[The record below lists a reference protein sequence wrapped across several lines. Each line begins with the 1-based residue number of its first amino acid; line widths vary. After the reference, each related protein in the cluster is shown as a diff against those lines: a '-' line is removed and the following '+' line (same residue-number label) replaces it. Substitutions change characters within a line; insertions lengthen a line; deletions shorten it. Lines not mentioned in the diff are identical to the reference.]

1 MDYPSFYTS
10 FWGAICSILTW
21 RRGRIDQ
28 AGCTPRARLAI
39 ALRLAESCDSLKR
52 RELGRII
59 YGSGDL
65 RSRYPLQH
73 PNVKTNSFIDTKF
86 LIVPCIFF
94 IWYIAPF
101 HQPTNTHTHA
111 HTNTPK
117 TKGTQKHV
125 DRQTYVQTLWLMCND
140 FKRTLLSSLI
150 FIQDMT
156 QALTFHS
163 YLINIYYYCD
173 YKRYQW

>member
-94 IWYIAPF
+94 IWYIGPIPPTHKHTQDTHIQTHPKRKAHKSTLTDRHTSKLFDWCVTISNELYF
-101 HQPTNTHTHA
+101 HLLFLFRTWR
-111 HTNTPK
+111 
-117 TKGTQKHV
+117 KH
-125 DRQTYVQTLWLMCND
+125 
-140 FKRTLLSSLI
+140 
-150 FIQDMT
+150 
-156 QALTFHS
+156 
-163 YLINIYYYCD
+163 
-173 YKRYQW
+173 